1 MTQEHVLRDFETLP
15 RPAQQSVLE
24 FIAFL
29 HARYDG
35 KPLNDVGHRPDLK
48 EEPFV
53 GMWRDRTGMADSTG
67 WVRTARAREWGREG
81 GRTDRS

>member
-1 MTQEHVLRDFETLP
+1 MIQEHVLRGFETLP

-35 KPLNDVGHRPDLK
+35 ERFDGVGKLPELRN
-48 EEPFV
+48 EPFV
-53 GMWRDRTGMADSTG
+53 GMWRDRADMADSTG
-67 WVRTARAREWGREG
+67 WVRTARRREWGRE
-81 GRTDRS
+81 SASES